1 MAQPD
6 LNALVEIG
14 GQLIEA
20 DCLWAKERVIVEFDG
35 AGPHRTETAFQS
47 DRARDRRL
55 QALGWRVGRVTDE
68 HLDEPEAVLAD
79 IQRML
84 EAGRA

>member
-20 DCLWAKERVIVEFDG
+20 DCLWAKERVIVELDG